1 MPMAKRQAAGDKPDA
16 SASISSS
23 AVRKSSEAPQYLT
36 PAQLSEF
43 SRTFERWYKD
53 TNGAATRKAR
63 GRVWL
68 VYLVLRLSGAKLG
81 ETLALDDQKDINLDD
96 GRIQFGDDGGRRV
109 VSIAPEGIAELR
121 AFLEDP
127 VNADLRGQAF
137 KMDQGHVRR
146 KFRDVGSACD
156 LPLSLANPAALRR
169 YRAMELLQNTPL
181 PEAQRILGVG
191 LANLAA
197 KFLSFSDD
205 ALRKAVTSRM
215 QVENARKMSARNTFF
230 GEITRIVTGD
240 LQSEVELTTLGGYK
254 IITIITNA
262 SLKTMGLKTGSQ
274 ATAIVK
280 APWVILFRGDAAP
293 LACARNRLAGKVAEI
308 KRGKILS
315 EVTAE
320 LADGVT
326 VCSVI
331 TGPSVARLD
340 LRPGDPVWILF
351 KTSSV
356 ILLKD

>member
-1 MPMAKRQAAGDKPDA
+1 MTKLKAAGDKPDKNGR
-16 SASISSS
+16 ISSPEARRS
-23 AVRKSSEAPQYLT
+23 PEAPLYLS

-43 SRTFERWYKD
+43 YRTFERWYKD
-53 TNGAATRKAR
+53 TNGPATRKAR

-68 VYLVLRLSGAKLG
+68 VYLVLRASGAKLG
-81 ETLALDDQKDINLDD
+81 ETLALDDRKDIDLANGL
-96 GRIQFGDDGGRRV
+96 IHFGDEGERRTV
-109 VSIAPEGIAELR
+109 AIAPEAIGELR

-127 VNADLRGQAF
+127 VNADLRGHVFA
-137 KMDQGHVRR
+137 MDQGHVRR
-146 KFRDVGSACD
+146 KFRDVGVACD
-156 LPLSLANPAALRR
+156 LPMSLANPAALRR

-205 ALRKAVTSRM
+205 ALKKAVTSRM
-215 QVENARKMSARNTFF
+215 QVENARRMSARNTFF

-240 LQSEVELTTLGGYK
+240 LQSEVELATLGGYK

-262 SLKTMGLKTGSQ
+262 SLKTMKLKAGSQ

-280 APWVILFRGDAAP
+280 APWVILFRGDEEP
-293 LACARNRLAGKVAEI
+293 SACARNRLSGKVSEI

-326 VCSVI
+326 VCSVV
-331 TGPSVARLD
+331 TGPSLEGLN
-340 LRPGDPVWILF
+340 LRPGDPVWVLF